1 MFKSLLITVLQNIF
15 LNFETHSTR
24 RRRLHD
30 YVVSMSKLENSTIFT
45 AGSDD
50 TAPGAGTS
58 TLLEIGS

>member
-1 MFKSLLITVLQNIF
+1 MY
-15 LNFETHSTR
+15 
-24 RRRLHD
+24 D
-30 YVVSMSKLENSTIFT
+30 VVSMSRLENSTTFI

>member
-1 MFKSLLITVLQNIF
+1 MHEIDSSSVRRILQGKGAYTIMY
-15 LNFETHSTR
+15 
-24 RRRLHD
+24 D
-30 YVVSMSKLENSTIFT
+30 VVSMSKLENSTTFI

>member
-1 MFKSLLITVLQNIF
+1 MHEIDSSSVRRILQGKGAYTIMY
-15 LNFETHSTR
+15 
-24 RRRLHD
+24 D
-30 YVVSMSKLENSTIFT
+30 MYDVVSMSKLENSTTFI

>member
-1 MFKSLLITVLQNIF
+1 MHEIDSSSVRRILQGKGAYTIMY
-15 LNFETHSTR
+15 
-24 RRRLHD
+24 D
-30 YVVSMSKLENSTIFT
+30 VVSMSRLENSTTFI

>member
-1 MFKSLLITVLQNIF
+1 MHEIDSSSV
-15 LNFETHSTR
+15 R
-24 RRRLHD
+24 RILD
-30 YVVSMSKLENSTIFT
+30 GKGAYTIMYDVVSMSKLENSTTFI